1 MSNKKIKI
9 KKEDRSLARMVQ
21 LAEKLEVFDGIKV
34 GLCVIGIGT
43 AMTLLSTESARKT
56 AVRFINENYDKFRAK
71 YCIEDAKTIHIG
83 RKYIEIV

>member
-9 KKEDRSLARMVQ
+9 KKEDRKVARMIQ

-43 AMTLLSTESARKT
+43 AMTIVSTESARKT
-56 AVRFINENYDKFRAK
+56 VIRFINENYDKFRAK